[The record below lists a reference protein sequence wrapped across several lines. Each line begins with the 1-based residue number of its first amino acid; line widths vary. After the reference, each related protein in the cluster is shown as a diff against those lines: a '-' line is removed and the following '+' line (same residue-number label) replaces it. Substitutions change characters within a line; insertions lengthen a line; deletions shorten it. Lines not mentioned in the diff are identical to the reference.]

1 MTIQNLEKD
10 LIEMNE
16 KIIDYDR
23 KLVEQTNIL
32 LYKNTLDNTNVDD
45 KMNMHTP
52 DIQGLNTDNRIE
64 LKYFNSD

>member
-64 LKYFNSD
+64 LK